1 MNKIYCCL
9 LLVVL
14 KLNPVFSQN
23 LELGSWN
30 ILNMKYNSSEKLS
43 FFAEAQLRSLRFYQ
57 DFHYYE
63 YKGGIDYKL
72 HKSIKVTIGAGSYQ
86 TFKQGGNF
94 LLPKNN
100 NEFRLWPQL
109 TLMQDINKFKLEQRY
124 RTEMRWTS
132 NGYRNRFRYR
142 LGISYSFG
150 KEKQDYKPF
159 QMSFSNEIFFTNIE
173 PYFERNR
180 TQLSFNYKTSNQITL
195 QIGYLKQFDYKI
207 NDETGHDFLILGLY
221 YELSKSAKQNKNF
234 NGELIEN

>member
-132 NGYRNRFRYR
+132 NCYRNRFRYR

-221 YELSKSAKQNKNF
+221 FELSKSAKQNKNF